1 MKVWTLITRETLR
14 LLQEGIPYYGDKK
27 ICPVVDF
34 PYTPGGYSLLVNKM
48 IQTIG
53 YIIFMAAKTISLR
66 TWILTISLKR
76 PPSALHWK
84 FRIENCF

>member
-27 ICPVVDF
+27 DMPVVDF

-48 IQTIG
+48 IQQLGFRQILPLRLFG
-53 YIIFMAAKTISLR
+53 DIIFMAAKTIS
-66 TWILTISLKR
+66 
-76 PPSALHWK
+76 
-84 FRIENCF
+84 